1 MSRARKGL
9 GSSAMPAIA
18 WVGTPIA
25 ATDDRLHRVDLGQR
39 ARNTKVLPTRNRAC
53 TPAGKVRTPLHQR
66 MALNGTA
73 IKIISQL
80 TY

>member
-1 MSRARKGL
+1 MSGALKGL

-53 TPAGKVRTPLHQR
+53 RKGSNTFAPA
-66 MALNGTA
+66 NGTEWHSDKNNFA
-73 IKIISQL
+73 ANL
-80 TY
+80 LN